1 MFLNLDHNESPPKP
15 LILHLMLCWWAGDI
29 YFVEHNQTWT
39 QPLVLDP
46 CAYANRIG
54 NRNRFF
60 CAIDSYI
67 KDFTKNNQRL

>member
-1 MFLNLDHNESPPKP
+1 
-15 LILHLMLCWWAGDI
+15 MLCWWAGDI